1 MKKILFL
8 RYNSRETKI
17 IEKLRDNKKIK
28 SN

>member
-28 SN
+28 GN